1 MGLLPRPREA
11 AGAFRG
17 NEGAGL
23 ALPGCWA
30 VEQEARGT
38 RRGGT
43 AVGTCAQRVDH
54 PRAGG
59 CAQRSTRLPRQC
71 RCPHD
76 VFPS

>member
-1 MGLLPRPREA
+1 MGLLPGPREA
-11 AGAFRG
+11 ARAFGR

-23 ALPGCWA
+23 ALPGRWP

-43 AVGTCAQRVDH
+43 AVGTCAQTVDH

-59 CAQRSTRLPRQC
+59 CA
-71 RCPHD
+71 
-76 VFPS
+76 